1 MFFEL
6 VEGFIMVKKMAF
18 AAAAAVAFAASPAM
32 AAHVVY
38 LTPSADTDVDGD
50 GDINL
55 TYAGPGA
62 RSSAIAFDVKA
73 AGNFTA
79 TFDFFNVFNPAAA
92 GGSATFN
99 FDPDI
104 VTFTSGNISGGGV
117 FTPVFGPTGASI
129 QIDRLN
135 LPTGW
140 QTLSI
145 SGTLASAPGGNAY
158 ARIGGQ
164 LTLTGAEV
172 PEPATWAL
180 FILGFGAV
188 GHIMR
193 RRSTKVRV
201 AKASLN
207 FA

>member
-1 MFFEL
+1 MF
-6 VEGFIMVKKMAF
+6 KQAAF
-18 AAAAAVAFAASPAM
+18 AALAATAFVATPAM
-32 AAHVVY
+32 AAHVIYNV
-38 LTPSADTDVDGD
+38 PSADVDMDGD

-55 TYAGPGA
+55 TFAGPGA
-62 RSSAIAFDVKA
+62 RSSAISFDVTS
-73 AGNFTA
+73 AGAFTA

-92 GGSATFN
+92 GGSASFN

-104 VTFTSGNISGGGV
+104 VTFTSGNISGGGI

-129 QIDRLN
+129 QIDRLG

-145 SGTLASAPGGNAY
+145 SGTLAQGAGPGANSY

-180 FILGFGAV
+180 FILGFGAI
-188 GHIMR
+188 GHSMR
-193 RRSTKVRV
+193 RRSSKVRV
-201 AKASLN
+201 AKASLS
-207 FA
+207 FS

>member
-1 MFFEL
+1 MFKQAAYAAL
-6 VEGFIMVKKMAF
+6 AATAF
-18 AAAAAVAFAASPAM
+18 VATPAM

-38 LTPSADTDVDGD
+38 ISPSPDADADGD

-62 RSSAIAFDVKA
+62 RSSALAFDVTA
-73 AGNFTA
+73 AGAFTA
-79 TFDFFNVFNPAAA
+79 TFDFFNVFDPAAA

-99 FDPDI
+99 FDGDF
-104 VTFTSGNISGGGV
+104 VTFTGGNISGGGV
-117 FTPVFGPTGASI
+117 FTPTFGPTGSSI
-129 QIDRLN
+129 QIDRLG

-140 QTLSI
+140 HTLSI
-145 SGTLASAPGGNAY
+145 SGTLTEGPDGNAY

-180 FILGFGAV
+180 FILGFGAI
-188 GHIMR
+188 GHTMR
-193 RRSTKVRV
+193 RRSSKVRV
-201 AKASLN
+201 AKASLH